1 MVVNKEEDPNF
12 ECHKC
17 NQDLELESSHSGSG
31 HKAVPVHYLIEHI
44 IKKVDERFLKAEDQ
58 L

>member
-17 NQDLELESSHSGSG
+17 NQDLDLESSHSGSG

-44 IKKVDERFLKAEDQ
+44 IKKVDERFLQAED
-58 L
+58 